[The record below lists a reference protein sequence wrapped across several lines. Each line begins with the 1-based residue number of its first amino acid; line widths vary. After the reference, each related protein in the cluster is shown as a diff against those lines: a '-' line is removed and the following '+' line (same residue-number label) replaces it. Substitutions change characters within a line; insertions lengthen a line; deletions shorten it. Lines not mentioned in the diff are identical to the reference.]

1 MVSKLSLKQVKLYLD
16 KVPGWKLVEEHMAL
30 SRTYHCQDFAAA
42 IQLVNRV
49 SELLEQESQHVEIHL
64 KGSSVTFTLTTREPG
79 GLTGKEFALAQTISK
94 VS

>member
-1 MVSKLSLKQVKLYLD
+1 MSKLSLEQVKLYLN
-16 KVPGWKLVEEHMAL
+16 KVPGWRLVEERMAL
-30 SRTYHCQDFAAA
+30 SRTYHCSDFAAA

-49 SELLEQESQHVEIHL
+49 AELVEQESQHVEIHL
-64 KGSSVTFTLTTREPG
+64 KGRVVTFTLTTREAT